1 MKQICL
7 YLPDVVASLRRAL
20 LVNALGVKTSW
31 LDKPPHRFKVGF
43 IEGVLLRIKERLLIK
58 LYKLELNKNNSSVK
72 FCHFIRFDIVY
83 KTFVDLFSTQLFLG
97 II

>member
-7 YLPDVVASLRRAL
+7 FLSDVVASLRRAL
-20 LVNALGVKTSW
+20 LVNALGGKTSW
-31 LDKPPHRFKVGF
+31 LDKPPHRVKVGF

-72 FCHFIRFDIVY
+72 ILPFYKIRY
-83 KTFVDLFSTQLFLG
+83 SL
-97 II
+97 